1 MGTMNI
7 SKGPS
12 FWTIHL
18 AYLVFSLSVLSMK
31 YASSFTFG
39 SVPFFRYY
47 LLSLVLLVAYA
58 FFWQRILAVVSLTR
72 AYSWKSM
79 VFIWIFLFSVLLLG
93 EKVSWKN
100 ILGALL
106 IVAGAMMV
114 NTNE

>member
-7 SKGPS
+7 SKGS
-12 FWTIHL
+12 SLLTIHL
-18 AYLVFSLSVLSMK
+18 AYLVFSLAVLGMK
-31 YASSFTFG
+31 YASSFPFG
-39 SVPFFRYY
+39 SVAFLRYY
-47 LLSLVLLVAYA
+47 LLSLGLMVTYA

-79 VFIWIFLFSVLLLG
+79 VFIWIFLFSVLLFG
-93 EKVSWKN
+93 EKVNWKN

-106 IVAGAMMV
+106 IVSGAMMV